1 MCLSMQEWIKKMG
14 DTHIYY
20 SAIKKQEILP
30 FTTTWIK
37 LEGIMLNEMS
47 DRERQIL
54 YDLTFGWN
62 LKHKFTITT
71 TTPTTIELI
80 DNGD

>member
-20 SAIKKQEILP
+20 SAIIKEEILP
-30 FTTTWIK
+30 LTTTWIK
-37 LEGIMLNEMS
+37 LEGIMLNKTS

-54 YDLTFGWN
+54 YDLTYGWT
-62 LKHKFTITT
+62 LKHKSQSSS
-71 TTPTTIELI
+71 PLPQQ
-80 DNGD
+80 